1 MHAEKQLSAL
11 RKRTRMQAE
20 KLLLSTVEC
29 RHANTRGDS
38 LETRSATTGIAAATL
53 LSSSQCE
60 TQATRCALTARSTGA
75 HAKGACWHPSM
86 KRQDPFQVQ
95 PPMSQYGTRRVLRRA
110 YHNTHSSVRAVAFP
124 FLSSSAQSLAFC
136 LVWGQVACPCA
147 QAEEHRQHA
156 DPGGLL

>member
-20 KLLLSTVEC
+20 KLLLSAVER

-38 LETRSATTGIAAATL
+38 LETRSATIGIAAATL

-75 HAKGACWHPSM
+75 RAKGACWHPSM
-86 KRQDPFQVQ
+86 KRQDPFLVQ
-95 PPMSQYGTRRVLRRA
+95 PPMSQYGTRSVLRRA
-110 YHNTHSSVRAVAFP
+110 YHKGPSQCSGRRGTSRRSTAASFAF
-124 FLSSSAQSLAFC
+124 SSAWRCALAC
-136 LVWGQVACPCA
+136 TCA
-147 QAEEHRQHA
+147 QA
-156 DPGGLL
+156 